1 MLYSL
6 SIQEEGAFMSRLARV
21 SLLVIFLVIPCFCQK
36 KPAKANAGAAGL
48 PSVSSEKSSDAAA
61 RLPVKRV
68 VLYKNGIGYFE
79 HTTRVHGTQDLRIDF
94 TSGQLNDV
102 LKSLTAVDMGEGRIS
117 SVRYNSTAPLS
128 ERLKSLR
135 LPFGLQ
141 TTNADF
147 LNALRGARVEVRSG
161 TASATG
167 RLLSVEKSRKTDAR
181 GNFSD
186 VTEFSV
192 VGDAGEMRSFEL
204 TPATSVRLAER
215 DLNEEVGRYM
225 NLIGSS
231 RAADVRRMTLTATGS
246 GEREIF
252 VSYISEV
259 PVWKSTYR
267 ILMPEKPGDK
277 PLLQGWAI
285 VDNTIGEDWTDV
297 QLSLVAGAPQSFVQ
311 NISQPYYV
319 RRPEV
324 ALPESVQ
331 LTPQTHEAAING
343 RTSSDLVALG
353 SGAAGGAGVLT
364 GLQGFVRDPSGA
376 AVSNARITVRNEET
390 GASQSTTTNAQGLY
404 RFDNIQAGNSAL
416 FVDSQGFK
424 RFQLTS
430 FYLGVDRMNEI
441 DARLEL
447 GASSQTV
454 EVTAQLQTLNTES
467 STVSSTRS
475 YAEAEEPEAEAKGLG
490 DNFEYKLKQ
499 KITIGKNQS
508 ALVPILQSKIEAEK
522 VTLWTSGSENVLRA
536 LWIKNTSGLTLDG
549 GSFNL
554 IDSDAFAGEG
564 ILETIHPDERRLI
577 SYAADPAVHI
587 VDRAQEEEKPVSRVK
602 MTKGILIATQ
612 EMRSTHKF
620 VIHDA
625 DSTPRDVVVEYPV
638 RPGWKLVEGL
648 KPDETTSSFY
658 RFRLPVDAGKSGELT
673 VEEYSPQ
680 DTRYELANLEDEQ
693 VTRLSL
699 LIADNRITP
708 ALKEAMQRVLQKKNE
723 IGQLE
728 AQSAERQR
736 QIDAIEKDQMRLREN
751 MKALK
756 GSAEERALIQRYTH
770 ELNSQEDTLAALR
783 QEKDQLDSKQEQAQ
797 KDLETIST
805 QIVMDERF

>member
-1 MLYSL
+1 ML
-6 SIQEEGAFMSRLARV
+6 RPTRVLALV
-21 SLLVIFLVIPCFCQK
+21 VLLVLPSVAQK
-36 KPAKANAGAAGL
+36 KPANAKPVPVVLRGA
-48 PSVSSEKSSDAAA
+48 EKTPDAAA

-79 HTTRVHGTQDLRIDF
+79 HTARVHGTQDLRIDF
-94 TSGQLNDV
+94 TTGQLNDV
-102 LKSLTAVDMGEGRIS
+102 LKSLTAVDTGDGRIS

-161 TASATG
+161 STSATG
-167 RLLSVEKSRKTDAR
+167 RLLSVEKSRKQDAR
-181 GNFSD
+181 GNFTD
-186 VTEFSV
+186 VTEFSL
-192 VGDAGEMRSFEL
+192 VGDAGDLRTFEL
-204 TPATSVRLAER
+204 TPATSVRVAER
-215 DLNEEVGRYM
+215 DLNEEIGRYM

-231 RAADVRRMTLTATGS
+231 RAADVRRMTLTAAGS

-277 PLLQGWAI
+277 PLLQGWAV

-297 QLSLVAGAPQSFVQ
+297 ELSLVAGAPQSFVQ

-324 ALPESVQ
+324 ALPESAQ
-331 LTPQTHEAAING
+331 LTPQTHEAAM
-343 RTSSDLVALG
+343 TDLLSLNAGVAGGIGAG
-353 SGAAGGAGVLT
+353 SGAGRAGVLT
-364 GLQGFVRDPSGA
+364 GLQGFVRDPTGA
-376 AVSNARITVRNEET
+376 AISNARITVRNEET
-390 GASQSTTTNAQGLY
+390 GASQNTTTNAQGLY
-404 RFDNIQAGNSAL
+404 RFDNIQGGNSAL
-416 FVDSQGFK
+416 FVDSPGFK

-447 GASSQTV
+447 GRASETV
-454 EVTAQLQTLNTES
+454 EVTAS
-467 STVSSTRS
+467 STAVETSTSSMVRS
-475 YAEAEEPEAEAKGLG
+475 YAEGEAPEAEAKGLG

-522 VTLWTSGSENVLRA
+522 ITLWTAGSNNVLRA

-554 IDSDAFAGEG
+554 IDADAFAGEG
-564 ILETIHPDERRLI
+564 VLETIHPDERRLI

-587 VDRAQEEEKPVSRVK
+587 VDRTQEEEKPVSRVR

-612 EMRSTHKF
+612 ELRSTHKF
-620 VIHDA
+620 VIRNA
-625 DSTPRDVVVEYPV
+625 DTTPRQVVVEYPV
-638 RPGWKLVEGL
+638 RNGWKLVDGL
-648 KPDETTSSFY
+648 KPEETTATYY
-658 RFRLPVDAGKSGELT
+658 RFRVPVEAGKSGEIL

-680 DTRYELANLEDEQ
+680 DTRYELAELEDEQ
-693 VTRLSL
+693 VKRLSL
-699 LIADNRITP
+699 LVADNRITS
-708 ALKEAMQRVLQKKNE
+708 ALKEAMQRVLQKKND
-723 IGQLE
+723 IAQLE
-728 AQSAERQR
+728 ARSSERKR
-736 QIDAIEKDQMRLREN
+736 QMETIEKDQARLREN

-756 GSAEERALIQRYTH
+756 GSAEERALIQRYTR
-770 ELNSQEDTLAALR
+770 ELDSQEDTLAALR
-783 QEKDQLDSKQEQAQ
+783 KEKEDLDSKQEQGQ
-797 KDLETIST
+797 KELETMVG
-805 QIVMDERF
+805 QIVLDERF